1 MARTLETLPIPTG
14 ERILDLLPRL
24 RWALAGNGPALLP
37 VPEDDDT
44 EAARLAT
51 SLAAGAGLAAVED
64 DPDDPTVLVL
74 ATSGS
79 TGASKGALLPASAL
93 AASAEATR
101 RRLSCIGPRAGTG
114 HSAGAGNW
122 LLTLPAHHIAG
133 MQVLLRSIALG
144 TEPVVMDTRPRFS
157 TETFTAAVGRM
168 APGPRFTSL
177 VPTQLH
183 RILADPDATTALTTF
198 AAVLL
203 GGAATPQALLDDA
216 EQAGARVVTTYGMSE
231 TCGGCVYDG
240 IPLAGVQVAIDRER
254 DPSRRTGGSTTG
266 GPGDSGGPGGP
277 RRHPAGAHRGASDP
291 PRPARAG
298 RVSITGPV
306 VARGYR
312 DLPGH
317 PAFVRNPATGDRT
330 FLTSDLA
337 VTAAGRMRIVG
348 RVDEVIVTGG
358 IKVDPALVESV
369 LMRVTGVADI
379 IVTGVPDPEWGTAVV
394 AVVRAGPGR
403 PPDLDALRRAATY
416 AHGPAAAPRYLV
428 LVADLPRRG
437 PGKPDRTAVRNLAV
451 SELAGRLAGRKWP

>member
-1 MARTLETLPIPTG
+1 
-14 ERILDLLPRL
+14 
-24 RWALAGNGPALLP
+24 
-37 VPEDDDT
+37 
-44 EAARLAT
+44 
-51 SLAAGAGLAAVED
+51 
-64 DPDDPTVLVL
+64 
-74 ATSGS
+74 
-79 TGASKGALLPASAL
+79 
-93 AASAEATR
+93 
-101 RRLSCIGPRAGTG
+101 
-114 HSAGAGNW
+114 
-122 LLTLPAHHIAG
+122 
-133 MQVLLRSIALG
+133 
-144 TEPVVMDTRPRFS
+144 
-157 TETFTAAVGRM
+157 
-168 APGPRFTSL
+168 
-177 VPTQLH
+177 
-183 RILADPDATTALTTF
+183 
-198 AAVLL
+198 
-203 GGAATPQALLDDA
+203 
-216 EQAGARVVTTYGMSE
+216 
-231 TCGGCVYDG
+231 
-240 IPLAGVQVAIDRER
+240 
-254 DPSRRTGGSTTG
+254 
-266 GPGDSGGPGGP
+266 
-277 RRHPAGAHRGASDP
+277 
-291 PRPARAG
+291 
-298 RVSITGPV
+298 V